1 MKTIKQFTCLLCLV
15 CLGSVVAVMQS
26 HAHERDTTP
35 CSVDVV
41 FGDDDHG
48 VFTAFILK
56 LQHKNNSL
64 RDVEGVSVLVQ
75 DSSGTVVNNT
85 DAKCNIEAGGLRA
98 GDTGQCQ
105 KTLQMITGKMAQ
117 KVGYDIW
124 VKMIEEQKL
133 QFMVAQKCEVTGVSY
148 KQ

>member
-1 MKTIKQFTCLLCLV
+1 MKTIKQFTCLFCLV

-48 VFTAFILK
+48 VFTAFMLK
-56 LQHKNNSL
+56 RQRKNNRL
-64 RDVEGVSVLVQ
+64 RDVERVSVMVQ

-85 DAKCNIEAGGLRA
+85 DAKCNIEAGGLLA
-98 GDTGQCQ
+98 GDTRQCQ
-105 KTLQMITGKMAQ
+105 KTLWMIMGKIA
-117 KVGYDIW
+117 
-124 VKMIEEQKL
+124 
-133 QFMVAQKCEVTGVSY
+133 
-148 KQ
+148 

>member
-1 MKTIKQFTCLLCLV
+1 M
-15 CLGSVVAVMQS
+15 
-26 HAHERDTTP
+26 
-35 CSVDVV
+35 

-85 DAKCNIEAGGLRA
+85 DAKCNIEAGGLLA
-98 GDTGQCQ
+98 GDTRQCQ
-105 KTLQMITGKMAQ
+105 KTLWMIMGQIA
-117 KVGYDIW
+117 
-124 VKMIEEQKL
+124 
-133 QFMVAQKCEVTGVSY
+133 
-148 KQ
+148 